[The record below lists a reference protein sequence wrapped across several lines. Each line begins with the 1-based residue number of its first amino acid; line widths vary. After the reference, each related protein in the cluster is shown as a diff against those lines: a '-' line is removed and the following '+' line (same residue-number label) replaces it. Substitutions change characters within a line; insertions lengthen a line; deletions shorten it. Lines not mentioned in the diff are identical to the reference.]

1 MTQATHEDRERWAER
16 ARRLTLPCGLFVDGA
31 MCQALSGETLP
42 VYNPATGT
50 VLAQMALAG
59 KEDVDRAVAG
69 ARAAFA
75 DGRWRK
81 VSPRE
86 RGRRLLHL
94 AALLEAHRDELALLE
109 TLCVGKPIADSL
121 AVDLRAAAR
130 TFAWY
135 GEAADK
141 VYDQLAPVPP
151 EALAMVTREPLGVVA
166 AVVPWNFPLHMA
178 AWKVAP
184 ALATGNSVVLKPAE
198 QSPLSALR
206 LGELAMEAGIPPGVL
221 QVVCGDGPTT
231 GAALG
236 LHDDVDCVAFTGST
250 EVGKLFLG
258 YAGASNMKRVW
269 LECGGKTAHVVFA
282 DCPDLS
288 RAAAAAADAIFFNQ
302 GEMCSAGSRLLLD
315 AAIASPFL
323 ELLMEQARRY
333 EPGDPLDPATRMGA
347 LVSAA
352 QLERVLGSIR
362 QAQADGAR
370 LLTGGRQCRQE
381 TGGWFVAPTIFDGVE
396 PRSVLAQEEV
406 FGPVLAVLS
415 FRGEAEALAIAN
427 GTLYGLAAAVWTA
440 DLNRAHRFARELR
453 AGTVWVNCFEEG
465 DMTVPFGGFGHSGF
479 GRDKSLH
486 ALDKYTDLKTTWM
499 ALAP

>member
-1 MTQATHEDRERWAER
+1 MTQSNHAEREHWAER
-16 ARRLTLPCGLFVDGA
+16 ARSMTLPCGLFVDG
-31 MCQALSGETLP
+31 QLQEALSDTTLP
-42 VYNPATGT
+42 VFNPATGA

-59 KEDVDRAVAG
+59 QIDVDRAVAG

-75 DGRWRK
+75 EGRWRK
-81 VSPRE
+81 VPPRE

-94 AALLEAHRDELALLE
+94 SALIEAHRDELALLE

-121 AVDLRAAAR
+121 SVDLRAAAR

-135 GEAADK
+135 GEAVDK
-141 VYDQLAPVPP
+141 VYDQLAPVPAN
-151 EALAMVTREPLGVVA
+151 ALAMVTREPLGVVA

-206 LGELAMEAGIPPGVL
+206 LGELAIEAGIPPGVL

-236 LHDDVDCVAFTGST
+236 LHGDVDCVAFTGST

-269 LECGGKTAHVVFA
+269 LECGGKTAHVVLA
-282 DCPDLS
+282 DCPDLK

-315 AAIASPFL
+315 AAIAGPFM
-323 ELLMEQARRY
+323 ELLVEQARRY
-333 EPGDPLDPATRMGA
+333 APGDPLDPGTRMGA
-347 LVSAA
+347 LVSTE
-352 QLERVLGSIR
+352 QLERVLGYIR

-370 LLTGGRQCRQE
+370 LVTGGRRCLEE
-381 TGGWFVAPTIFDGVE
+381 TGGWFVEPTIFDGVD
-396 PRSVLAQEEV
+396 PRSPLAQEEV
-406 FGPVLAVLS
+406 FGPVLAVMT
-415 FRGEAEALAIAN
+415 FRDEAEALAIAN
-427 GTLYGLAAAVWTA
+427 GTPYGLAAAVWTA
-440 DLNRAHRFARELR
+440 DLNCAHRLARELR

-465 DMTVPFGGFGHSGF
+465 DMTVPFGGFGQSGF

-486 ALDKYTDLKTTWM
+486 ALDKYTDLKATWV

>member
-1 MTQATHEDRERWAER
+1 MTQSNHAERERWAER
-16 ARRLTLPCGLFVDGA
+16 ARSMTLPCGLFLDGA
-31 MCQALSGETLP
+31 MREAHSGITMP
-42 VYNPATGT
+42 VFNPATGKE
-50 VLAQMALAG
+50 LAPMALAG
-59 KEDVDRAVAG
+59 QEDVDRAVAG

-75 DGRWRK
+75 EGRWRK
-81 VSPRE
+81 VPPRE
-86 RGRRLLHL
+86 RGRRLQDLS
-94 AALLEAHRDELALLE
+94 ALIEAHRDELALLE

-121 AVDLRAAAR
+121 NVDLRAAAR

-135 GEAADK
+135 GEATDK
-141 VYDQLAPVPP
+141 IYDQLAPVPDN
-151 EALAMVTREPLGVVA
+151 ALAMVTREPLGVVA

-206 LGELAMEAGIPPGVL
+206 LGELAIEAGIPPGVL
-221 QVVCGDGPTT
+221 QVVCGDGLTT

-236 LHDDVDCVAFTGST
+236 LHGDVDCVAFTGST

-269 LECGGKTAHVVFA
+269 LECGGKTAHVVLA
-282 DCPDLS
+282 DCPDLK

-315 AAIASPFL
+315 AAIAGPFM
-323 ELLMEQARRY
+323 ELLVEQARRY
-333 EPGDPLDPATRMGA
+333 APGDPLDPGTRMGA
-347 LVSAA
+347 LVSTE
-352 QLERVLGSIR
+352 QLGRVQGYIR
-362 QAQADGAR
+362 QAQVDGAR
-370 LLTGGRQCRQE
+370 LVTGGRRCLQE
-381 TGGWFVAPTIFDGVE
+381 TGGWFVEPTIFDGVD
-396 PRSVLAQEEV
+396 PRSPLAQEEV
-406 FGPVLAVLS
+406 FGPVLAVMT
-415 FRGEAEALAIAN
+415 FRDEAEALAIAN
-427 GTLYGLAAAVWTA
+427 GTPYGLAAALWTA
-440 DLNRAHRFARELR
+440 DLNCAHRLARELR

-465 DMTVPFGGFGHSGF
+465 DMTVPFGGFGQSGF

-486 ALDKYTDLKTTWM
+486 ALDKYTDLKATWM